1 MQGYPLYEGLGTVK
15 GDLTLNLG
23 GLHGPGSIDFLT
35 SHMEGEDNTLVPDS
49 AYGRTTLYDNVAK
62 TGQIP
67 GPRRRGGLWVALVR
81 KRLFVRSTP
90 LDSLQFFG
98 ENVFLEG
105 NWSCLSRR

>member
-1 MQGYPLYEGLGTVK
+1 MK

-35 SHMEGEDNTLVPDS
+35 SHLEGEDNTLVPDS

-67 GPRRRGGLWVALVR
+67 LVR
-81 KRLFVRSTP
+81 ADVADFGLHSYGKRLFIALTRLIHFS
-90 LDSLQFFG
+90 SL
-98 ENVFLEG
+98 ERTSSWKES
-105 NWSCLSRR
+105 WSCLSRR